1 MKRYLPSAALAAA
14 LVLGASTA
22 AQAQSLTGS
31 WQGFAQGIQFNL
43 VVQPDGAYSETQRS
57 GSLMTM
63 QSGVIQAAGAGE
75 IAFVVE
81 DWQPKDLP
89 YGGGQTTKPPGG
101 IWSVQ
106 FNGPNSVTMQDV
118 RLHGVVTFTRTQ

>member
-1 MKRYLPSAALAAA
+1 MKRYLAGAVLAAA
-14 LVLGASTA
+14 VALGASV

-43 VVQPDGAYSETQRS
+43 VVQPNGAYSETQRS

-63 QSGVIQAAGAGE
+63 QTGVIQSAGAGE
-75 IAFVVE
+75 IAFVVQ
-81 DWQPKDLP
+81 DWQPRQMP
-89 YGGGQTTKPPGG
+89 YTGQLAAKPPGG
-101 IWSVQ
+101 IWRIQ

-118 RLHGVVTFTRTQ
+118 RLGGSVTFTRTQ

>member
-1 MKRYLPSAALAAA
+1 MKKYLSSA
-14 LVLGASTA
+14 VLGAAAVMAASA
-22 AQAQSLTGS
+22 AQAQSLAGS
-31 WQGFAQGIQFNL
+31 WQGSAQGILFEL

-63 QSGVIQAAGAGE
+63 QTGVIQSAGAGE

-81 DWQPKDLP
+81 DWQPRTMP
-89 YGGGQTTKPPGG
+89 YTGQQTSKPPGG
-101 IWSVQ
+101 IWRVQ

-118 RLHGVVTFTRTQ
+118 RLGGVVTFTRLQ

>member
-1 MKRYLPSAALAAA
+1 MKRYLSGAVLAAA
-14 LVLGASTA
+14 VTLAASA

-63 QSGVIQAAGAGE
+63 QEGVIQSAGAGE
-75 IAFVVE
+75 IAFVVQN
-81 DWQPKDLP
+81 WQPQQEP
-89 YGGGQTTKPPGG
+89 YTGQQTTKPPGG
-101 IWSVQ
+101 IWRVQ
-106 FNGPNSVTMQDV
+106 FNGPNSVTMQDA
-118 RLHGVVTFTRTQ
+118 RLGGVVTFTRTQ

>member
-1 MKRYLPSAALAAA
+1 MKRYLTSAVLAAA
-14 LVLGASTA
+14 VTLGASA

-31 WQGFAQGIQFNL
+31 WQGAAQGVQFNL

-63 QSGVIQAAGAGE
+63 QTGVIQSAGAGE
-75 IAFVVE
+75 IAFVVQ
-81 DWQPKDLP
+81 DWQPRNLP
-89 YGGGQTTKPPGG
+89 YTGEQTTKPPGG
-101 IWSVQ
+101 IWRIR

-118 RLHGVVTFTRTQ
+118 RLGGSVTFTRVQ